1 MKTIKYADYKKQE
14 TLYKQI
20 KGTYNKEDKTI
31 QVEDRKILEFDFRF
45 VKDYKDLHIKL
56 IIKNTNS
63 ENPRMYFC
71 YKDYYSYYSIQ
82 EMIYEHNKEYIDG
95 VMKDKGYEIT
105 DGMSAREESKCI
117 KFKRQ
122 ILNTL
127 SIFEGLEYST
137 FEKMIGKSVLN
148 LKEYNPDEV
157 EEVKEVEEEKPMKIV
172 TMRYFDYKKTK
183 FKKVPDSYDNR
194 KNTIDVY
201 VPEDYKLPEMQIV
214 EVDYDDY
221 KKQFKN
227 KFEQIYGS
235 YNNKNHTVK
244 IRVPMDFEYDFPSF
258 NKVTMLFKDYKK
270 SYSKYRTI
278 GSYNDKDG
286 TIKVLLPEGVEYV
299 RNEKDEHYEEIHAFK
314 KGYTDEVT
322 ITPKKLNIADFNVEV
337 PECLK
342 N

>member
-14 TLYKQI
+14 TYYKTI
-20 KGTYNKEDKTI
+20 PGSYNKEDKTI
-31 QVEDRKILEFDFRF
+31 GVYDRTLVEFDFKYLKNYKPIHVTMINIGCGELR
-45 VKDYKDLHIKL
+45 VKITSKKHY
-56 IIKNTNS
+56 
-63 ENPRMYFC
+63 ENYNNF
-71 YKDYYSYYSIQ
+71 
-82 EMIYEHNKEYIDG
+82 YEDQKEYFDG
-95 VMKDKGYEIT
+95 FFEIMSVTEEQKKQIIEKVYDRIADTYRRLTSMDNIKKYIEKGSITNYIEIPLDSLEIINKKDNI
-105 DGMSAREESKCI
+105 
-117 KFKRQ
+117 
-122 ILNTL
+122 
-127 SIFEGLEYST
+127 
-137 FEKMIGKSVLN
+137 
-148 LKEYNPDEV
+148 
-157 EEVKEVEEEKPMKIV
+157 EEVKEEKPMKIV

-183 FKKVPDSYDNR
+183 FKKVPDSYNSR

-201 VPEDYKLPEMQIV
+201 VPEDYELPEMQIV

-221 KKQFKN
+221 KKQFKD
-227 KFEQIYGS
+227 KYEQIYGS
-235 YNNKNHTVK
+235 YNNKKHTVK
-244 IRVPMDFEYDFPSF
+244 IRVPMDFEYEFPNF

-270 SYSKYRTI
+270 SYSKYRTV

-322 ITPKKLNIADFNVEV
+322 ITPKKLNIEDFNVEV